1 MSRPEQQRPSK
12 PSSVI
17 PDGVEFASF
26 DPLPPDTDMVPRRW
40 WGRHPQEW
48 RSALELAQ
56 LLVDP
61 VYRGEG
67 VPRGDGS
74 PVMLVPGFLAGDASL
89 AVMRQ
94 WLGRMGYD
102 PHPAGIALNVD
113 CSNRVLD
120 RLDYRLWRIHAD
132 RGRKVA
138 LVGHSRGGHLVKAL
152 AHRYPERISSVIS
165 MGAGL
170 TTPFDISIPTKLAV
184 AAVRTVHQ
192 RGNSKARAAGCFT
205 DTCRCRFARDYGA
218 EFPPEIPLTSVYT
231 RGDGVVW
238 WEACVVPYARN
249 VEVSSSHVGLAF
261 NRESYL
267 AVAEALADASPARE
281 GSRDERAVASSRMSS
296 RAASD
301 ERRSPMPRGRLPESR
316 STA

>member
-1 MSRPEQQRPSK
+1 M
-12 PSSVI
+12 I

-26 DPLPPDTDMVPRRW
+26 DPVPHATEVVPRRW
-40 WGRHPQEW
+40 WGRHPQEF
-48 RSALELAQ
+48 RSAIELAQ
-56 LLVDP
+56 LLADP

-67 VPRGDGS
+67 IPRGDGA

-102 PHPAGIALNVD
+102 PHSSGIALNVD
-113 CSNRVLD
+113 CSNRALD

-152 AHRYPERISSVIS
+152 AHRYPERVSTVIS

-205 DTCRCRFARDYGA
+205 DRCRCRYARDYSA
-218 EFPPEIPLTSVYT
+218 EFPPEIPLTSIYT

-261 NRESYL
+261 NRQSYR
-267 AVAEALADASPARE
+267 AVAEALAASSASRE
-281 GSRDERAVASSRMSS
+281 DGAMASSRMTS
-296 RAASD
+296 RAASA
-301 ERRSPMPRGRLPESR
+301 ERLSATPRGRRPESR

>member
-102 PHPAGIALNVD
+102 PV
-113 CSNRVLD
+113 
-120 RLDYRLWRIHAD
+120 
-132 RGRKVA
+132 
-138 LVGHSRGGHLVKAL
+138 
-152 AHRYPERISSVIS
+152 
-165 MGAGL
+165 
-170 TTPFDISIPTKLAV
+170 
-184 AAVRTVHQ
+184 
-192 RGNSKARAAGCFT
+192 
-205 DTCRCRFARDYGA
+205 YGA
-218 EFPPEIPLTSVYT
+218 RPLKRAVQKHLQDPLADKILAGEIA
-231 RGDGVVW
+231 DGSTV
-238 WEACVVPYARN
+238 R
-249 VEVSSSHVGLAF
+249 
-261 NRESYL
+261 
-267 AVAEALADASPARE
+267 VAEGEGQLVLTPAPGADMRE
-281 GSRDERAVASSRMSS
+281 
-296 RAASD
+296 AA
-301 ERRSPMPRGRLPESR
+301 E
-316 STA
+316 